1 MFIIGKT
8 TTRQRG
14 DTLVEVLVAIAVV
27 SLILGGAYVV
37 TNKSLQATRA
47 AQERGNALKI
57 AEAQIEQLKSVIA
70 TNPDSVFGGA
80 APATFCISST
90 STVVSDTNTDCAVG
104 TTGAP
109 TTTEPK
115 FHLSIQRTNN
125 DFVLKE
131 TWANVSGQGNDSL
144 QMSYRVYQ

>member
-1 MFIIGKT
+1 MFIVGKT
-8 TTRQRG
+8 AAKQRG

-57 AEAQIEQLKSVIA
+57 AESQVEQLKSVIA
-70 TNPDSVFGGA
+70 SNPDSVFGGS
-80 APATFCISST
+80 APAQFCISST
-90 STVVSDTNTDCAVG
+90 STVVTDTNAQCAVG

-109 TTTEPK
+109 TLVEPK
-115 FHLSIQRTNN
+115 FHLSIKRTNN

-144 QMSYRVYQ
+144 QMTYRVYQ